1 MLGVTFTSRA
11 ALEEDVVDRKKDKK
25 DKKDKK
31 KSKKDKKDKKEK
43 KDKRKGQGSDSDGS
57 SSDGDGAGPARG
69 GSSGPDGK
77 PGGDS
82 KGGAEQQ
89 QKSGSE
95 PPSIQREDWMTKPM
109 KREGLTRTQQE
120 AEEDRKQEEE
130 DKKAAE
136 PEIVA
141 GLKIMKKPEP
151 GSAAG
156 AAAAAGGSAPAGAAA
171 AAGGGAGSGRPA
183 AGVVGDGGASWRL
196 KALKR
201 AQERAKAEGKSL
213 HEVVGDR
220 YGSVAQLTEDLS
232 AMSAAHGKAHLRA
245 AAERRRQHADPVPH
259 YLQDVGSDRSK
270 MMRPSDDTSLSWRRD
285 RPDRERRDRDR
296 DAAAEGAGA
305 GGKGDT
311 APAGAAAAAAAG
323 GAGGEHRERERER
336 REGDRG
342 GGGGS
347 EPTETGRREGGGRGG
362 GDRDRD
368 RDRDRPRE
376 ERAGGD
382 RGGGGRGGGERRER
396 GDREGDRGPADRR
409 DRDREPRDREGDRDG
424 DRRDRGRDWD
434 RGRDREGGRGG
445 GGGGG
450 RGGGRDDGGAPRHSK
465 EQTAALQQL
474 AGALNQFRDDGSFMD
489 RFMSVTQQRQQQQQ
503 QQGRGQQQQGPE
515 QEQEEE
521 EQGASPQRGDHD
533 DHGRDDGDLRP
544 GPSVRVKQ
552 EEGAEEGV
560 EDGAGAG
567 PGPSGAGGR
576 GGIGSGGGGNRA
588 IAAMLRGRGGS
599 GAAVVAAAAATGGG
613 GAGGGGAEEARR
625 GQSGDEG
632 AAEPRARRAPLFV
645 GGPGGGGGG
654 DDDEQGRQG
663 GGGRRG
669 GGSGVANKSAAELLR
684 ARLKGLP
691 PPPAAVAAVA
701 AAAVAGVVKREE
713 GEDEHGGD
721 GGGGG
726 SRREV
731 VQLPLVD
738 ASGRAVRGAFG
749 REAAGAGTAPNAGK
763 RAGQK
768 APQRYNKETGEKERY
783 FADDDKVDLAT
794 MVRRAKYGDDDMQL
808 DEHLA
813 VNIAKKR
820 KFRANDLDADAEYDY
835 DGGIEMYENRSKRGN
850 VEAQKSRDRNRQV
863 ADLRRQSQA
872 EAGCMMCLSN
882 PKRPAF
888 LTVALGTCTY
898 LSLPERGR
906 LVRGHCCISPGEH
919 LPSIRGLDEGA
930 WTEVKN
936 FIKCL
941 IRMWGAQGQSVLFM
955 ETYMLRGGRRNHAV
969 LEAFPVT
976 ERQLEKAKGYF
987 KKALLEAESEWST
1000 HHAKA
1005 VIDTTAQKGLR
1016 ESIPPNFPY
1025 FYVQFGYGAGYVHV
1039 IDDESKFDPNFG
1051 RQVLVGLLDLP
1062 PELTHAR
1069 QRAEAPAAQ
1078 QQAVREFE
1086 ALWDPY
1092 DWTRQI
1098 DA

>member
-1 MLGVTFTSRA
+1 MVMGV
-11 ALEEDVVDRKKDKK
+11 
-25 DKKDKK
+25 
-31 KSKKDKKDKKEK
+31 SKPDN
-43 KDKRKGQGSDSDGS
+43 RGLTAGQGSDSDGS

-120 AEEDRKQEEE
+120 AEEDRKQVWRG
-130 DKKAAE
+130 DR
-136 PEIVA
+136 VF
-141 GLKIMKKPEP
+141 
-151 GSAAG
+151 G
-156 AAAAAGGSAPAGAAA
+156 A
-171 AAGGGAGSGRPA
+171 
-183 AGVVGDGGASWRL
+183 
-196 KALKR
+196 
-201 AQERAKAEGKSL
+201 
-213 HEVVGDR
+213 VVGDR

-259 YLQDVGSDRSK
+259 YLQ
-270 MMRPSDDTSLSWRRD
+270 
-285 RPDRERRDRDR
+285 
-296 DAAAEGAGA
+296 
-305 GGKGDT
+305 
-311 APAGAAAAAAAG
+311 
-323 GAGGEHRERERER
+323 
-336 REGDRG
+336 
-342 GGGGS
+342 
-347 EPTETGRREGGGRGG
+347 
-362 GDRDRD
+362 
-368 RDRDRPRE
+368 
-376 ERAGGD
+376 
-382 RGGGGRGGGERRER
+382 
-396 GDREGDRGPADRR
+396 
-409 DRDREPRDREGDRDG
+409 
-424 DRRDRGRDWD
+424 
-434 RGRDREGGRGG
+434 
-445 GGGGG
+445 
-450 RGGGRDDGGAPRHSK
+450 
-465 EQTAALQQL
+465 L

-489 RFMSVTQQRQQQQQ
+489 RFMS
-503 QQGRGQQQQGPE
+503 
-515 QEQEEE
+515 
-521 EQGASPQRGDHD
+521 GASPQRGDHD

-544 GPSVRVKQ
+544 GPSVR
-552 EEGAEEGV
+552 
-560 EDGAGAG
+560 
-567 PGPSGAGGR
+567 
-576 GGIGSGGGGNRA
+576 
-588 IAAMLRGRGGS
+588 
-599 GAAVVAAAAATGGG
+599 
-613 GAGGGGAEEARR
+613 
-625 GQSGDEG
+625 
-632 AAEPRARRAPLFV
+632 
-645 GGPGGGGGG
+645 
-654 DDDEQGRQG
+654 
-663 GGGRRG
+663 
-669 GGSGVANKSAAELLR
+669 
-684 ARLKGLP
+684 
-691 PPPAAVAAVA
+691 
-701 AAAVAGVVKREE
+701 
-713 GEDEHGGD
+713 
-721 GGGGG
+721 
-726 SRREV
+726 V

-1005 VIDTTAQKGLR
+1005 VIDTTAQK
-1016 ESIPPNFPY
+1016 
-1025 FYVQFGYGAGYVHV
+1025 FGYGAGYVHV